1 MFAASGRQNAG
12 VEKACSVNRDGGKSR
27 GRDRA
32 GTDARQRVPG
42 SAQGSFF
49 EQAFHP
55 FDKKIG
61 VDRLVNVLVGMG

>member
-1 MFAASGRQNAG
+1 MCAAYGRQNAG
-12 VEKACSVNRDGGKSR
+12 VQKARAVDREGGNSR

-32 GTDARQRVPG
+32 GAEARQRVPG
-42 SAQGSFF
+42 SAQRSFF